1 MTGVLAG
8 VIGSVKKAASGPT
21 NIMVNGSATSATNP
35 FFGGSGFRNTTYFK
49 TTPASWQMNDVGNG
63 PELTY
68 FAATGLTIGQTY
80 SMSWWSRNDPVNGS
94 EAVTFSPLSFS
105 GGTGTTSYTPGA
117 TFTYYKLE
125 NMTATSVGV
134 YFQFTGSNFNSLFD
148 DIWIV
153 AGATAF

>member
-8 VIGSVKKAASGPT
+8 VIGSVKKAATGPT
-21 NIMVNGSATSATNP
+21 NLFINGSATTATPNS
-35 FFGGSGFRNTTYFK
+35 FLASFRNTTTFK
-49 TTPASWQMNDVGNG
+49 TTPAAWQMNDVGNG

-80 SMSWWSRNDPVNGS
+80 SISWWCRSDPLNGADSVN
-94 EAVTFSPLSFS
+94 FSPLSFS
-105 GGTGTTSYTPGA
+105 GGTGTTSFTPTT

-125 NMTATSVGV
+125 NLTATSVSV
-134 YFQFTGSNFNSLFD
+134 YFQWWSNNFSHVFD
-148 DIWIV
+148 DIWLV